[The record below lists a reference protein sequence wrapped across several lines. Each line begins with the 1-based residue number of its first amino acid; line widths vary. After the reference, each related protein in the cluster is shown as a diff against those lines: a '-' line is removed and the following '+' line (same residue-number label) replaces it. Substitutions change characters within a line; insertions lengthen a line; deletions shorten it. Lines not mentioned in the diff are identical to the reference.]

1 MQNCRLTRI
10 VGLGIVLGFMLSIAI
25 TASAQTHVTASV
37 EASAGATIET
47 SFNQPRP
54 DVVLNGQRWKPAT
67 KILQI
72 TGAPVSKLSLTARFD
87 FGTMDDA
94 PVSVDAVSGRN
105 YTNLYPQVRSYI
117 GTLRQIELGGSY
129 RVLPHISATVNFLR
143 YTLKNDEELLHAT
156 TIDGAGW
163 IQAYTDTNRYQGLGF
178 GPTAEYHNDK
188 TSFKG
193 GLLWYPNIQRHWDS
207 HENSLG
213 QVYVNNV
220 DVDGHTSGLQLTG
233 KVSYQLIKH
242 LDVSFSYR
250 FQRFATNWSGSD
262 KAMADDQV
270 MYLKVLTPAFGFNV
284 KF

>member
-1 MQNCRLTRI
+1 MQNRLTRLVFVAI
-10 VGLGIVLGFMLSIAI
+10 LAGFMLSIAI
-25 TASAQTHVTASV
+25 TVSAQTHVTASV

-54 DVVLNGQRWKPAT
+54 DVVLNGQKWKPAT

-72 TGAPVSKLSLTARFD
+72 TGAPTSKLSLTGRFD
-87 FGTMDDA
+87 LGTMDDA
-94 PVSVDAVSGRN
+94 PVSVDAITGRN
-105 YTNLYPQVRSYI
+105 YTNLYPQVRSYV
-117 GTLRQIELGGSY
+117 GTLRQIEIGGSY
-129 RVLPHISATVNFLR
+129 QILPHVAAAVNYLR

-163 IQAYTDTNRYQGLGF
+163 IQVYTDTSRYQGVGF

-188 TSFKG
+188 VSFEG
-193 GLLWYPNIQRHWDS
+193 GLLWYPSVSRHWNS

-213 QVYVNNV
+213 QVFVN
-220 DVDGHTSGLQLTG
+220 DIEVDGHTSALQLSG

-250 FQRFATNWSGSD
+250 YQRFATSWSGSD
-262 KAMADDQV
+262 KAMGDGQV
-270 MYLKVLTPAFGFNV
+270 MYLKVLTPAIGFTA